1 MNQNYNMNYKFI
13 KPPFNNQNI
22 PNYNNINNNDRF
34 IGGGFLGPFILGGL
48 TGGLVAPFFYGN
60 RPNYNYYYPYPYPT
74 TYYYGGGYY
83 R

>member
-1 MNQNYNMNYKFI
+1 MNQNYTNYKFTQ
-13 KPPFNNQNI
+13 PQYNQYI
-22 PNYNNINNNDRF
+22 PNNNDRF

-60 RPNYNYYYPYPYPT
+60 RPNYNYYYPYPT